1 MISDFQSD
9 YFLEVMIKRALHKI
23 GKTLSGTEVLEHQG
37 ALNDYTCDDV
47 ALRLSLP
54 RFALKSEGLPLLFTL
69 ENKVE
74 P

>member
-1 MISDFQSD
+1 MI
-9 YFLEVMIKRALHKI
+9 
-23 GKTLSGTEVLEHQG
+23 TGTEVLEHQG
-37 ALNDYTCDDV
+37 ALKDNPRDYV

>member
-1 MISDFQSD
+1 
-9 YFLEVMIKRALHKI
+9 MIKRELHQI

-37 ALNDYTCDDV
+37 ALKDNPSDYV